1 MTMNKQEDLTLHER
15 VEFAEKAG
23 FPKEAIAQFLGFS
36 TFQKLNSELEKE
48 KLTKNGVLLTRTAAI
63 DFCKTIDSG
72 FSESKFMQAT
82 KLGILTYDEE
92 YSKNSRRYYRKEDLE
107 CVAHFWKA
115 DKLTIFKAFEKQFKE
130 N

>member
-1 MTMNKQEDLTLHER
+1 MTMNKQEDLTIQER
-15 VEFAEKAG
+15 VEFAERAG
-23 FPKEAIAQFLGFS
+23 FPKEAIAQLLGFS
-36 TFQKLNSELEKE
+36 TFQGLNKELEKE
-48 KLTKNGVLLTRTAAI
+48 KLTKDGTLFTRTAAI
-63 DFCKTIDSG
+63 EFCKTIDPG

-82 KLGILTYDEE
+82 KFGILTHDEE

-115 DKLTIFKAFEKQFKE
+115 DKLTIFKTFEKQFKE